1 MENRTSMK
9 DGSRKKDG
17 GRNKD
22 VGRKKDGRNKHEDW
36 KKGGWQEQVWRQEQM
51 LM

>member
-1 MENRTSMK
+1 MATKACMK

-22 VGRKKDGRNKHEDW
+22 VGRKKDGRN
-36 KKGGWQEQVWRQEQM
+36 
-51 LM
+51 